1 VRPLFLVLMFWQA
14 VPALAAEVRI
24 AFPAVQ
30 KMMADQEFTQ
40 EGRKYVRGDKSRKCD
55 FAYLENPR
63 IGEWNGQLVIKARFS
78 GRRGL
83 DVLGRCVGL
92 GDAFDVTVVA
102 TPLVKRGVL
111 ALADVKVDTGAK
123 DSFYIRKVRTALQ
136 ESLGKQ
142 FVLDVKTKAS
152 ELLEQRDPA
161 AGFRREL
168 SNFEFRQVKMSRD
181 AVILD
186 IDFVLTVK

>member
-1 VRPLFLVLMFWQA
+1 MLLQA
-14 VPALAAEVRI
+14 WPAAASEVRI

-40 EGRKYVRGDKSRKCD
+40 EGRKYVRGDKTRRCD

-83 DVLGRCVGL
+83 DFLGRCVGM
-92 GDAFDVTVVA
+92 GDAFELTVVA
-102 TPLVKRGVL
+102 TPVVKRGVL
-111 ALADVKVDTGAK
+111 ALADVKVDTGGK
-123 DSFYIRKVRTALQ
+123 ESFYVRKVRTALQ
-136 ESLGKQ
+136 ESMGKQ
-142 FVLDVKTKAS
+142 FVLDVKSKAG
-152 ELLEQRDPA
+152 ELLEQKDPA

-181 AVILD
+181 AIILD
-186 IDFVLTVK
+186 IDFVLTVR

>member
-1 VRPLFLVLMFWQA
+1 VRLLYLVLMFWQA

-40 EGRKYVRGDKSRKCD
+40 EGRKYVRGDKSHKCD

-168 SNFEFRQVKMSRD
+168 SSFEFRQVKMSRD

>member
-1 VRPLFLVLMFWQA
+1 MFWQA

-40 EGRKYVRGDKSRKCD
+40 EGRKYVRGDKSHKCD

>member
-1 VRPLFLVLMFWQA
+1 MRLFFLVLMFWQA
-14 VPALAAEVRI
+14 LPALAAEVRI

-40 EGRKYVRGDKSRKCD
+40 EGRKYVRGDKSRRCD

-123 DSFYIRKVRTALQ
+123 DSFYIRKVRNALQ

-142 FVLDVKTKAS
+142 FVLDVKSKAG
-152 ELLEQRDPA
+152 ELLEQKDPA